1 MTSHR
6 CGRCV
11 CINHSPRDLCL
22 LPRGRTEEIPL
33 PPSWAWDVPGSFTK
47 PHKHNC
53 CESQGSSSPVLRD
66 NQAGKA
72 ISAESVRVLDG
83 YLLPGSRAEA
93 GRGAFSPW
101 GDLQY
106 PHLFPGSTS
115 TIFALKKCG
124 AYRGES
130 CRGGQH
136 GEGTKDKVR
145 G

>member
-22 LPRGRTEEIPL
+22 LPHGRTEEIPL
-33 PPSWAWDVPGSFTK
+33 PPSWAWGVPGSFTK
-47 PHKHNC
+47 PRKHNC

-101 GDLQY
+101 G
-106 PHLFPGSTS
+106 GSTIS
-115 TIFALKKCG
+115 PPLSWIHEYHFCLKELWSIQRRVLPWG
-124 AYRGES
+124 A
-130 CRGGQH
+130 
-136 GEGTKDKVR
+136 TW
-145 G
+145 